1 MRLHPV
7 IEPWLRQV
15 NVKLCVAK
23 TAMLWKILR
32 ERSRSRAVRN
42 LGILGAPVEPG
53 LDQFTRQ
60 AASAFAAPMS
70 FLTIL
75 HNKNLWIRASV
86 GLDVACVPRED
97 GFCHYA
103 VDHDD
108 LFEVCDAP
116 ADPLFRSLPCVTGE
130 PYVRYYLG
138 APLTMARDLDVG
150 MLCVLDTKSRPPAS
164 RDQRAYLA
172 GLARQAAQA
181 IERRADTKGQIA
193 A

>member
-1 MRLHPV
+1 
-7 IEPWLRQV
+7 
-15 NVKLCVAK
+15 
-23 TAMLWKILR
+23 MLWKILR

-60 AASAFAAPMS
+60 AASAFAVPMS

-75 HNKNLWIRASV
+75 HDEQLWVRAST

-97 GFCHYA
+97 GFCNYA
-103 VDHDD
+103 VDRDD

-116 ADPLFRSLPCVTGE
+116 ADPFFRSLPCVTGE

-138 APLTMARDLDVG
+138 APLTLTRALDVG
-150 MLCVLDTKSRPPAS
+150 MLCVLDTKPRPSAS